1 MPKMI
6 NEAGRR
12 QGDLLNLIIE
22 VSGER
27 RDDKDAK
34 VDQVEKLWIPA
45 INNDGRFGRWAFLEV
60 KDPFVMGKDLE
71 GLLS

>member
-1 MPKMI
+1 
-6 NEAGRR
+6 
-12 QGDLLNLIIE
+12 LLNLIIE

-34 VDQVEKLWIPA
+34 VDQVEKLWVPA

-60 KDPFVMGKDLE
+60 KAPFLMGKAIE